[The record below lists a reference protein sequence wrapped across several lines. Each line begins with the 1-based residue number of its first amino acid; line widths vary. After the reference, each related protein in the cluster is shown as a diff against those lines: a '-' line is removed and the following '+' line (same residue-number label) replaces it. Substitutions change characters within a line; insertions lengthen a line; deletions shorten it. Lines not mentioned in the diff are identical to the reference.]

1 MPQYSF
7 ISVMR
12 SRQTILSKCLE
23 AKSEAVERGKGRN
36 IITPPEKEPLW
47 RQYLDKFK
55 DPIIIVLLVVF
66 CLSVAIS
73 IYEIVWMGK
82 GASMLLE
89 PVGVLV
95 ALLLATGIAFL
106 FEVKANKE
114 FEILNKVKD
123 DRPIVVYRAVQ
134 LNKDSERSVV
144 LNFDETEPDQKV
156 DSTPDKEDYYVN

>member
-23 AKSEAVERGKGRN
+23 AKSEAVECGKGRN
-36 IITPPEKEPLW
+36 IITPPEKESLW

-73 IYEIVWMGK
+73 I
-82 GASMLLE
+82 
-89 PVGVLV
+89 
-95 ALLLATGIAFL
+95 
-106 FEVKANKE
+106 
-114 FEILNKVKD
+114 
-123 DRPIVVYRAVQ
+123 
-134 LNKDSERSVV
+134 
-144 LNFDETEPDQKV
+144 
-156 DSTPDKEDYYVN
+156 